1 MYTVFLIGNIASG
14 KSSAARYLA
23 ARGAL
28 HLDLDRM
35 AKDLYIPGSPLVME
49 VADAFGW
56 DVLAA
61 DGSLRTPVLAERAF
75 ATPEAIARLNAIV
88 HPPLFEQLA
97 LRILPPQCCS
107 TVAPSAQLAVV
118 EVSAA
123 ASCTEAFGLAD
134 EVLAVSA
141 PRSLRRQRALDRGMD
156 AADFDRR
163 ADVQPSEDELCAL
176 ARTVILNTG
185 TERELQDAL
194 DQWLAERGIDMAD
207 EAAAHA

>member
-1 MYTVFLIGNIASG
+1 MFTVFVIGNIASG

-23 ARGAL
+23 VRGAL

-61 DGSLRTPVLAERAF
+61 DGSLRTAVLAERAF
-75 ATPEAIARLNAIV
+75 ATPETIARLNAIV

-97 LRILPPQCCS
+97 VRILPPQCCS
-107 TVAPSAQLAVV
+107 TVMPSAQLTVV

-123 ASCTEAFGLAD
+123 ASCTDAFGLAD
-134 EVLAVSA
+134 EVLAISA
-141 PRSLRRQRALDRGMD
+141 PRPMRRQRALDRGMD
-156 AADFDRR
+156 GADFDRR
-163 ADVQPSEDELCAL
+163 ADVQPDEDELCAL
-176 ARTVILNTG
+176 AQTVMLNTG
-185 TERELQDAL
+185 TEQELFVAL
-194 DQWLAERGIDMAD
+194 DRWLTERGITLMN
-207 EAAAHA
+207 EVSHA

>member
-1 MYTVFLIGNIASG
+1 MFTVFLIGNIASG

-28 HLDLDRM
+28 HIDLDRM

-61 DGSLRTPVLAERAF
+61 DGSLRTAVLAERAF
-75 ATPEAIARLNAIV
+75 ATPETIARLNAIV

-107 TVAPSAQLAVV
+107 TVMPSAQLTVV

-123 ASCTEAFGLAD
+123 ASCTDAFGLAD
-134 EVLAVSA
+134 EVLAISA
-141 PRSLRRQRALDRGMD
+141 PRLVRRQRALDRGMD
-156 AADFDRR
+156 GADFDRR
-163 ADVQPSEDELCAL
+163 ADVQPDEDELCAL
-176 ARTVILNTG
+176 AQTVMLNTG
-185 TERELQDAL
+185 TEQELFVAL
-194 DQWLAERGIDMAD
+194 DRWLTERGITLMD
-207 EAAAHA
+207 EVSHA

>member
-1 MYTVFLIGNIASG
+1 MFTVFLIGNIASG

-28 HLDLDRM
+28 HIDLDRM

-61 DGSLRTPVLAERAF
+61 DGSLRTAVLAERAF
-75 ATPEAIARLNAIV
+75 ATSETIARLNAIV

-97 LRILPPQCCS
+97 VRILPPQCCS
-107 TVAPSAQLAVV
+107 TVMPSAQLTVV

-123 ASCTEAFGLAD
+123 ASCTDAFGLAD
-134 EVLAVSA
+134 EVLAISA
-141 PRSLRRQRALDRGMD
+141 PRLVRRQRALDRGMD
-156 AADFDRR
+156 GADFDRR
-163 ADVQPSEDELCAL
+163 ADVQPDEDELCAL
-176 ARTVILNTG
+176 AQTVMLNTG
-185 TERELQDAL
+185 TEQELFVAL
-194 DQWLAERGIDMAD
+194 DRWLTERGITLMD
-207 EAAAHA
+207 EVSHA